1 MFSFYSL
8 PSTAVKVKPLTYIN
22 AAYLF
27 YYASTSCPACSDLG
41 DGSVS
46 KPITNWKDETPE
58 ERLVLKERLKLV
70 VGDALIVAHKV
81 SSLEIAPGN
90 QGADE
95 LIIEQAG
102 FDVFNALTLQDNS
115 LFLEDLNVSFQLV
128 CQTIAVS

>member
-1 MFSFYSL
+1 M
-8 PSTAVKVKPLTYIN
+8 KPLTYIN

-81 SSLEIAPGN
+81 SSLEIATGN